1 MPMPAALPQ
10 HGRTTLQRLS
20 TRRAPAAG
28 SRLARRRFRTAR
40 LASRAGL
47 LAPRSF
53 PRILDAACDALA
65 ARFTPCFVVP
75 LLLWFPAVFA
85 EALLM
90 RNAPDWALFVWSTSV
105 PNLVQGLTTVFVC
118 SLVGAYLEGR
128 SFSVREELLHGFARA
143 PGGVALCLAT
153 GVVSA
158 RGLCFC
164 FVPGL
169 ALYWL
174 FAAAPAAYVLERTNV
189 FRAVGR
195 SVTLAANGGAFLRWL
210 GCATVGWLM
219 VAPFKSTKSVLD
231 MIPVRHALEEHL
243 ALSGYS
249 FDLAVAALAAP
260 LLAIGTAFTAV
271 VGTVYYLDLRTRR
284 EGLDLELRLAALRAG
299 APEAAPEEEEEE
311 RA

>member
-20 TRRAPAAG
+20 TRRGPAAG

-40 LASRAGL
+40 LAGRAGQ
-47 LAPRSF
+47 LAPRTF

-65 ARFTPCFVVP
+65 ARFTPCFCVS

-85 EALLM
+85 QALLV
-90 RNAPDWALFVWSTSV
+90 RNAPDWAVLGWSASV
-105 PNLVQGLTTVFVC
+105 PNLVQGLTVVFVC

-128 SFSVREELLHGFARA
+128 EVAVREELLHGFARA
-143 PGGVALCLAT
+143 PGGVVLGLVT
-153 GVVSA
+153 GVASA
-158 RGLCFC
+158 TGLCFC
-164 FVPGL
+164 FVPGV

-174 FAAAPAAYVLERTNV
+174 FAAAPAVYVLERTSV

-195 SVTLAANGGAFLRWL
+195 SVTLAANGGAFLRWA
-210 GCATVGWLM
+210 GCTAIGKLM
-219 VAPFKSTKSVLD
+219 AGPFVWTKDVLD
-231 MIPVRHALEEHL
+231 MVPVRNALEEHL
-243 ALSGYS
+243 ALSGHS

-260 LLAIGTAFTAV
+260 LLAIGTAFAAV
-271 VGTVYYLDLRTRR
+271 VRTVYYIDLRTRR

-299 APEAAPEEEEEE
+299 APAAVPEEEEG
-311 RA
+311 A